1 MIMDKKTLRDVDVK
15 GKKVLVRVD
24 FNVPVG
30 KSGDITDDSRIR
42 ASLPTIS
49 YLLQNGAA
57 IILVSHF
64 GRPKGKVAPEF
75 SLAPMAAQLAKLLSR
90 PVPIAPSVVGPDA
103 KNMAAALKPGELLML
118 ENVRFHPGEEMN
130 DPGLAKD
137 LSSLAD
143 VFVNDAFGAAHRA
156 HSSTAGV
163 AAYLPAVAGLLME
176 KEITSLGSLI
186 SNPERPFVT
195 ILGGAKVADKLPV
208 LTNLVHKVDA
218 LLIGGGVAQT
228 FLAANGIHM
237 GASPIEGDMMDD
249 ARKVLEVSRTRGIH
263 LELPV
268 DVIAADAFSETA
280 HTQVVRR
287 GDVPE
292 GWLVLDIG
300 PQTTASFIEH
310 IKKART
316 VFWNGPLGVFEM
328 APFRAGTDAVAQAL
342 ADSPA
347 MTVVGGGDSLAA
359 LEQAGVASR
368 IKYLSTGGGASLEFL
383 EGREL
388 PGVAALADR
397 RQCSARARE

>member
-1 MIMDKKTLRDVDVK
+1 MDKKTLRDVDVK

-90 PVPIAPSVVGPDA
+90 PVPIAPSVVGSDA

-300 PQTTASFIEH
+300 PQTTARFIEH